1 MYQQKDVTF
10 LFMYP
15 VRNLLMVMIE
25 GSSIYEGNKRYKLPL
40 PDYIDLDF
48 VLKNEF
54 FVNKIRL
61 ILKSRNKRNE
71 VLFELLLAICIYL
84 ENNSDV
90 YKGIILDKIKL
101 YKQHVRDFLIDGFV
115 DFNEEIKL
123 AYDELY
129 DKFETDFFRDFLST
143 EEFDDIKI
151 DYCSS

>member
-1 MYQQKDVTF
+1 
-10 LFMYP
+10 MYP

-61 ILKSRNKRNE
+61 ILKSRHKRNE

-101 YKQHVRDFLIDGFV
+101 YKQHVRDF
-115 DFNEEIKL
+115 
-123 AYDELY
+123 
-129 DKFETDFFRDFLST
+129 
-143 EEFDDIKI
+143 
-151 DYCSS
+151 